1 VCTSGGKREEK
12 GFFER
17 RKEVMKK
24 RLWKIVLVVLL
35 CCVGLTRATV
45 VDITVATDKLV
56 YQLGEY
62 VIVSVTAYNPNPQ
75 PVTLNFSSTQA
86 TYLMDDTFDW
96 TYGKPFLLWNTQRT
110 INPYESYTWIRPHG
124 AEEMAFY
131 PLGIGIHTV
140 VGQIWAGELGEN
152 NTTLPV
158 QFEVIPEPATL
169 VLLAVGLPVFRVFAR
184 RKI

>member
-1 VCTSGGKREEK
+1 
-12 GFFER
+12 
-17 RKEVMKK
+17 MKK
-24 RLWKIVLVVLL
+24 RLWEIVLAVLW
-35 CCVGLTRATV
+35 CCGGLIQATV
-45 VDITVATDKLV
+45 VDITVATDKPT

-131 PLGIGIHTV
+131 PLGIGMHTV
-140 VGQIWAGELGEN
+140 VGQIGAGELGEN

-158 QFEVIPEPATL
+158 QFEVVPEPATI
-169 VLLAVGLPVFRVFAR
+169 LLLCGALPIIRVFTR